1 MTMKIIGLTGGI
13 GTGKSTVSDYLR
25 KNGCMII
32 DADEISRKMTAKGA
46 PALAVIKKTFGD
58 RYVSA
63 DGELDRKALGDL
75 VFGDSEKLGILQNII
90 TEKVIDE
97 IKCRLK
103 TLSDTK
109 YDGIIVL
116 DAPLLYECNMDDI
129 ADENWLVKSDNEV
142 RIERVAA
149 RDNLTRD
156 QIMARI
162 DNQMSQREKEKRSD
176 YIIDNSGT
184 LDELYKQIDSL
195 LERIRDEI

>member
-75 VFGDSEKLGILQNII
+75 VFGDSEKLGILQSII

-97 IKCRLK
+97 TKCRLK

-176 YIIDNSGT
+176 FIIDNSGT
-184 LDELYKQIDSL
+184 LDELYEQIDSL

>member
-13 GTGKSTVSDYLR
+13 GTGKSTVSDYLK

-97 IKCRLK
+97 TKCRLK
-103 TLSDTK
+103 NLSDTK

>member
-13 GTGKSTVSDYLR
+13 GTGKSTVSDYLK

-97 IKCRLK
+97 TKCRLK

-116 DAPLLYECNMDDI
+116 DAPLLYKCNMDDI

>member
-13 GTGKSTVSDYLR
+13 GTGKSTVSDYLK

-75 VFGDSEKLGILQNII
+75 VFGDSEKLGILQSII

-97 IKCRLK
+97 TKCRLK

-176 YIIDNSGT
+176 FIIDNSGT
-184 LDELYKQIDSL
+184 LDELYEQIDSL

>member
-13 GTGKSTVSDYLR
+13 GTGKSTVSDYLK

>member
-1 MTMKIIGLTGGI
+1 M
-13 GTGKSTVSDYLR
+13 
-25 KNGCMII
+25 
-32 DADEISRKMTAKGA
+32 
-46 PALAVIKKTFGD
+46 
-58 RYVSA
+58 
-63 DGELDRKALGDL
+63 
-75 VFGDSEKLGILQNII
+75 
-90 TEKVIDE
+90 
-97 IKCRLK
+97 
-103 TLSDTK
+103 
-109 YDGIIVL
+109 L

>member
-13 GTGKSTVSDYLR
+13 GTGKSTVSDYLK

-97 IKCRLK
+97 TKCILK

>member
-13 GTGKSTVSDYLR
+13 GTGKSTVSDYLK

-97 IKCRLK
+97 TKCRLK

-109 YDGIIVL
+109 YEGIIVL

>member
-13 GTGKSTVSDYLR
+13 GTGKSTVSDYLK

-75 VFGDSEKLGILQNII
+75 VFGDSEKLGILQSII

-97 IKCRLK
+97 TKCRLK

-184 LDELYKQIDSL
+184 LDELYEQIDSL